1 MQEELIR
8 ILFGEQETAK
18 LAFYLEVVLRT
29 TVMYVYTVF
38 LARMVGQGG
47 LGQLGPFEFVLVI
60 AVGSAAGD
68 PMFYP
73 EIGLLQGLLVITIVI
88 ILHRLMAFVLA
99 RNAGIEAAIEGNA
112 LLVVENG
119 RIREEALG
127 SGTITKRELL
137 SLLRLSGVRDV
148 GQVELGF
155 LEPQGR
161 LSVFKY
167 EHEAAMERQSTLPPL
182 EISRRSA

>member
-8 ILFGEQETAK
+8 ILFGEQDTAS
-18 LAFYLEVVLRT
+18 AVFYLEIVFRT
-29 TVMYVYTVF
+29 LVMYLYTIF

-73 EIGLLQGLLVITIVI
+73 QVGLAQGLLVITVVIV
-88 ILHRLMAFVLA
+88 LHRAMAFVLA
-99 RNAGIEAAIEGNA
+99 RHSRVESAVEGQP
-112 LLVVENG
+112 LLVVERG
-119 RIREEALG
+119 AIRDDVLG

-137 SLLRLSGVRDV
+137 TLLRLSGVRV
-148 GQVELGF
+148 LGEVELGY

-167 EHEAAMERQSTLPPL
+167 EKPTQRQTTLPPEDIAL
-182 EISRRSA
+182 RNM